1 MCRVEM
7 YRAHIAGVIISAIL
21 LACPVS
27 AKAQHHGGHEMGGGG
42 IPGASG
48 RPDGVDE
55 KDTLKDFHQ
64 ALAVQATRQQIA
76 EFQDVVNAT
85 NAAKDKL
92 NAFAEG
98 KSGREGITSLDQ
110 SLENARSA
118 TKKFEEGFSP
128 AQKSGLKDTA
138 KRLEKADSDLAQE
151 AQHLDQ
157 SVHGES
163 ANTEI
168 AAHAAATSKA
178 LADFANVQLALGREM
193 GITLASGQDLSF
205 NFPQVRNNAVI
216 ADRTIS
222 VGTSGVLSQTTT
234 GGDLRSF
241 NLEMTLDLSDLQQ
254 SISEVMNGQLSE
266 AKSCGE
272 RLSVRQAAMGAA
284 APSSSLTLKLHFERW
299 SCSRAFGSIATELGE
314 GEGTVE
320 FRLTPSV
327 ETTNALKITATIK
340 RIDAAGMMGEELR
353 SGDLGTDLSDKVAKA
368 ILTAVQTGADFKTTV
383 PGAVQNT
390 ATLQTAR
397 FQDSGAGGLKFVID
411 GQMQLSNE
419 KVELLARQLN
429 QSLSAQ
435 GIPPH

>member
-27 AKAQHHGGHEMGGGG
+27 AKAQHHGGHGMGGG

-64 ALAVQATRQQIA
+64 ALAVQATSQQIA
-76 EFQDVVNAT
+76 EFQNVVNAT

-98 KSGREGITSLDQ
+98 KNGREGITPLDQ

-157 SVHGES
+157 SVQGES
-163 ANTEI
+163 ANSEI

-178 LADFANVQLALGREM
+178 LSDFANVQLALGREM

-234 GGDLRSF
+234 QGDLRSF

-272 RLSVRQAAMGAA
+272 RLSVRQAAMVAA
-284 APSSSLTLKLHFERW
+284 ASASSLTLKLHFERW
-299 SCSRAFGSIATELGE
+299 SCSRAFGSLATELGE

-320 FRLTPSV
+320 FRLTSSV
-327 ETTNALKITATIK
+327 GTANALKITATIK

-368 ILTAVQTGADFKTTV
+368 ILTAVQTGADFKTTM

-397 FQDSGAGGLKFVID
+397 FQDSGAGGLKVVLD

-419 KVELLARQLN
+419 QVELLARQLN

-435 GIPPH
+435 GSPPH

>member
-27 AKAQHHGGHEMGGGG
+27 AKAQHHGGHGMGGG

-64 ALAVQATRQQIA
+64 ALAVQATSQQIA
-76 EFQDVVNAT
+76 EFQNVVNAT

-98 KSGREGITSLDQ
+98 KNGREGITPLDQ

-151 AQHLDQ
+151 AQYLDQ
-157 SVHGES
+157 SVQGES
-163 ANTEI
+163 ANSEI

-178 LADFANVQLALGREM
+178 LSDFANVQLALGREM

-234 GGDLRSF
+234 QGDLRSF

-272 RLSVRQAAMGAA
+272 RLSVRQAAMVAA
-284 APSSSLTLKLHFERW
+284 ASASSLTLKLHFERW
-299 SCSRAFGSIATELGE
+299 SCSRAFGSLATELGE

-320 FRLTPSV
+320 FRLTSSV
-327 ETTNALKITATIK
+327 GTANALKITATIK

-368 ILTAVQTGADFKTTV
+368 ILTAVQTGADFKTTM

-397 FQDSGAGGLKFVID
+397 FQDSGAGGLKVVLD

-419 KVELLARQLN
+419 QVELLARQLN

-435 GIPPH
+435 GSPPH

>member
-1 MCRVEM
+1 M

-27 AKAQHHGGHEMGGGG
+27 AKAQHHGGHGMGGG

-64 ALAVQATRQQIA
+64 ALAVQATSQQIA
-76 EFQDVVNAT
+76 EFQNVVNAT

-98 KSGREGITSLDQ
+98 KNGREGITPLDQ

-157 SVHGES
+157 SVQGES
-163 ANTEI
+163 ANSEI

-178 LADFANVQLALGREM
+178 LSDLANVQLALGREM

-234 GGDLRSF
+234 QGDLRSF

-272 RLSVRQAAMGAA
+272 RLSVRQAAMVAA
-284 APSSSLTLKLHFERW
+284 ASASSLTLKLHFERW
-299 SCSRAFGSIATELGE
+299 SCSRAFGSLATELGE

-320 FRLTPSV
+320 FRLTSSV
-327 ETTNALKITATIK
+327 GTANALKITATIK

-368 ILTAVQTGADFKTTV
+368 ILTAVQTGADFKTTM

-397 FQDSGAGGLKFVID
+397 FQDSGAGGLKVVLD

-419 KVELLARQLN
+419 QVELLARQLN

-435 GIPPH
+435 GSPPH